1 MTKVALSIAV
11 SQYDFES
18 TLRPL
23 PTAERDAFALASGLQ
38 DPEKGGFTEVEQLIN
53 PDLQTMRSSLEQL
66 FRGRSEEDLLLLYFS
81 GHAIADEA
89 GKLYL
94 AATNT
99 EKRSLESTAISTEL
113 LRELMDRSGTKQQVA
128 ILDCCSSQE
137 LQPGESQIPFKPKGV
152 IQIHL
157 TSVAQKLNAF
167 REAAE
172 SSSENGSAANS
183 SENGSAANGSE
194 NSLANSSANSWE
206 NGSAN
211 GAENSSAKELSS
223 YTHYLVEGLLT
234 GGADR
239 DKDGAISVCEWHDYA
254 KRKVLISA
262 PAREPAIYKT
272 RKAGQMA
279 IAKSANTLQ
288 LQYRRAVENFVC
300 RNNGEISALS
310 ARILEIRRERLGLS
324 PEEIAAIQESVLKP
338 YRDWEAKLQKYEEV
352 LVEAI
357 QLEGLPLS
365 QDSLEDLRYFQET
378 ILALTDKDVLAIH
391 DRRLDFK
398 RDRAYPVV
406 MVGGMAMAIGLAFG
420 IHYLIEYISAPI
432 PPEINWEPIEK
443 ILSFPSSD
451 EEATDSETPAPEP
464 TPPVATSVK
473 PIPQVTQNL
482 VTAFRVPTE
491 KPITLKGHAAP
502 VQAAAIS
509 ADGKIL
515 VSGSWDN
522 TIKIWNLA
530 TNAIANTLNGH
541 SLRIRQVAI
550 SPDGQTLASASDDK
564 TVMLWD
570 LANGSLKATLR
581 GHGGHVYAVAISAD
595 GKIAVSGSEDKT
607 IKVWDLATGEV
618 LATLRGHKGEVRA
631 IAISPD
637 NQTLVSGS
645 SDRSI
650 AIWNLQTGSK
660 VGSLEGHTDLVRA
673 LAISPDGKTLVSGS
687 WDKTLKIWNLETGEL
702 LRTLAGHSDK
712 VTSVTFSPGGRTIV
726 SGSDDNSIKIWSLDE
741 SQTEEEAIAKGTLT
755 DHSSDVFSVA
765 ISPDGKTL
773 VSASW
778 DKTIKIWR

>member
-11 SQYDFES
+11 SRYDFES

-23 PTAERDAFALASGLQ
+23 PTAERDVLALASGLQ

-53 PDLQTMRSSLEQL
+53 PDVQTMRSSLEQL
-66 FRGRSEEDLLLLYFS
+66 FRGRAEEDLLLLYFS

-99 EKRSLESTAISTEL
+99 EKRSLESTAISTEF
-113 LRELMDRSGTKQQVA
+113 LRELMDDSGTKQQVA
-128 ILDCCSSQE
+128 ILDCCSSQQ
-137 LQPGESQIPFKPKGV
+137 LQPGASEIPFKPKGV

-172 SSSENGSAANS
+172 NGGDKDADNSSANS
-183 SENGSAANGSE
+183 SEN
-194 NSLANSSANSWE
+194 NSANSSTT
-206 NGSAN
+206 
-211 GAENSSAKELSS
+211 ELSS
-223 YTHYLVEGLLT
+223 YTYYLLEGLLT
-234 GGADR
+234 GAADR
-239 DKDGAISVCEWHDYA
+239 DKDGAISVWEWHDYA
-254 KRKVLISA
+254 KSKVLIAA

-279 IAKSANTLQ
+279 IANSANTPQ

-310 ARILEIRRERLGLS
+310 ARILEIRQERLGLS
-324 PEEIAAIQESVLKP
+324 LEETAAIQESVLKP
-338 YRDWEAKLQKYEEV
+338 YRDREDKLQKYEEV

-378 ILALTDKDVLAIH
+378 MLALTDKDVVAIH

-406 MVGGMAMAIGLAFG
+406 MVGGLAIAIALAFG
-420 IHYLIEYISAPI
+420 INYLIEYISAPT
-432 PPEINWEPIEK
+432 PPEMNWGLIEK
-443 ILSFPSSD
+443 ILSFPSSE

-464 TPPVATSVK
+464 TPSVPTSVK
-473 PIPQVTQNL
+473 SIPQTTQNLAENL

-502 VQAAAIS
+502 VQAATIS

-522 TIKIWNLA
+522 TIKIWDLA

-541 SLRIRQVAI
+541 SLPIRQVAI

-570 LANGSLKATLR
+570 LATGSLKATLG
-581 GHGGHVYAVAISAD
+581 GHGGRVYAVAISAD

-618 LATLRGHKGEVRA
+618 LATLRGHKGQVRA

-637 NQTLVSGS
+637 NQTLVSGG

-673 LAISPDGKTLVSGS
+673 LAISPDGKTVVSGS
-687 WDKTLKIWNLETGEL
+687 WDKTLKVWSLESGEL
-702 LRTLAGHSDK
+702 LRTIAGHSDK

>member
-23 PTAERDAFALASGLQ
+23 PTAERDVLALASGLQ
-38 DPEKGGFTEVEQLIN
+38 DPEKGGFTEVEQLID

-99 EKRSLESTAISTEL
+99 EKRSLESTAISTEF
-113 LRELMDRSGTKQQVA
+113 LRELMDSSGTKQQVA

-172 SSSENGSAANS
+172 NGAENDAANS
-183 SENGSAANGSE
+183 SAENDAANS
-194 NSLANSSANSWE
+194 SDNSSANS
-206 NGSAN
+206 SAT
-211 GAENSSAKELSS
+211 ELSS

-234 GGADR
+234 GAADR

-254 KRKVLISA
+254 KSKVLIAA

-279 IAKSANTLQ
+279 IALVANRPQ

-310 ARILEIRRERLGLS
+310 ARILEIRQERLELS
-324 PEEIAAIQESVLKP
+324 PKEIAAIQESILKP
-338 YRDWEAKLQKYEEV
+338 YRDREAKLQKYEEV

-365 QDSLEDLRYFQET
+365 QDSLEDLSYFQET
-378 ILALTDKDVLAIH
+378 ILALTDRDVLAIH

-406 MVGGMAMAIGLAFG
+406 MVGGMAMAIALAFG
-420 IHYLIEYISAPI
+420 INYLIEYISAPT

-464 TPPVATSVK
+464 TPSVATSVK
-473 PIPQVTQNL
+473 PIPQITQNL

-502 VQAAAIS
+502 VQAATIS
-509 ADGKIL
+509 ADGKTL

-522 TIKIWNLA
+522 TIKIWDLA

-564 TVMLWD
+564 TLMLWD
-570 LANGSLKATLR
+570 LATGSLKATLR
-581 GHGGHVYAVAISAD
+581 GHSGHVYAVAISAD

-618 LATLRGHKGEVRA
+618 LATLRGHKGQVRA